1 MSMKADLEL
10 SIRLRPK
17 NVRTCYVCGPDNARG
32 LQVAFLA
39 DGAHGSRA
47 LYTARP
53 EHKGWPGLL
62 HGGVTFS
69 LMDEALGWAVHFQG
83 LYGVT
88 ARIDTRFRRPIPIG
102 MRVVIKAWTIDQR
115 RRIAT
120 ARAEVRAEAEGQSLL
135 AEADA
140 TIFLQESEN
149 LK

>member
-53 EHKGWPGLL
+53 EHEGWPGLL

-69 LMDEALGWAVHFQG
+69 LMDEAQAGPFISMSFMESPQG
-83 LYGVT
+83 L
-88 ARIDTRFRRPIPIG
+88 IPSSAG
-102 MRVVIKAWTIDQR
+102 PFPS
-115 RRIAT
+115 
-120 ARAEVRAEAEGQSLL
+120 GC
-135 AEADA
+135 
-140 TIFLQESEN
+140 ES
-149 LK
+149 

>member
-10 SIRLRPK
+10 SLRLRPK

-39 DGAHGSRA
+39 DGA
-47 LYTARP
+47 
-53 EHKGWPGLL
+53 
-62 HGGVTFS
+62 VTFS

>member
-1 MSMKADLEL
+1 
-10 SIRLRPK
+10 
-17 NVRTCYVCGPDNARG
+17 
-32 LQVAFLA
+32 
-39 DGAHGSRA
+39 
-47 LYTARP
+47 
-53 EHKGWPGLL
+53 
-62 HGGVTFS
+62 
-69 LMDEALGWAVHFQG
+69 MDEALGWAVHFQG

-149 LK
+149 QK

>member
-1 MSMKADLEL
+1 MDPET

-53 EHKGWPGLL
+53 EHEGWPGLL

-69 LMDEALGWAVHFQG
+69 LRRKGLEARCDVVDFPREGQQTMNYQA
-83 LYGVT
+83 
-88 ARIDTRFRRPIPIG
+88 FRE
-102 MRVVIKAWTIDQR
+102 
-115 RRIAT
+115 AT
-120 ARAEVRAEAEGQSLL
+120 AIVNSQTIKYLAIALVGAKKEVNKIVGHLALL
-135 AEADA
+135 R
-140 TIFLQESEN
+140 
-149 LK
+149 

>member
-10 SIRLRPK
+10 SIPLRPK

-53 EHKGWPGLL
+53 EHAGLPGLL

-83 LYGVT
+83 LYGGT
-88 ARIDTRFRRPIPIG
+88 PRIDSPFRRSIPIR
-102 MRVVIKAWTIDQR
+102 MQVLVKILAMIQILR
-115 RRIAT
+115 RA
-120 ARAEVRAEAEGQSLL
+120 
-135 AEADA
+135 
-140 TIFLQESEN
+140 
-149 LK
+149 